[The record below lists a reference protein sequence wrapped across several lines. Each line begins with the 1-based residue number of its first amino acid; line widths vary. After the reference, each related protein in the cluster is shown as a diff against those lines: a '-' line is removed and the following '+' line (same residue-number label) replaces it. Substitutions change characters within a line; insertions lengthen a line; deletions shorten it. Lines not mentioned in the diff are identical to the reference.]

1 MALTKRLIKVM
12 RILIDLQGAQA
23 THHQRGIGR
32 YSLSLALAMVRQREM
47 HEIHLL
53 LNAHFA
59 QSIEEIQSAFAG
71 HLPEAYI
78 HLWQAIEPFDDAT
91 SDNQSRRA
99 FAEQLRSATISA
111 IKPDVL
117 LITSLFEGPDNAGLV
132 QLETNDTPTAV
143 VLYDLIPWIHK
154 SRYLSAPRMLHW
166 YEERL
171 EQLKKADLLLSIS
184 QHSRS
189 EAIEYLDWPADRV
202 VNISSACDSTFVPM
216 QVPPEMRQIW
226 LSQHGLTRPFLMYT
240 GGLDQRKNIERLI
253 RAFAKLPLLTRQA
266 HQLLVVCV
274 IDDGSKSRLQQEA
287 DQAGLLTDEVIFTG
301 YVTEEHLVGFYNA
314 CKAFVFPSW
323 HEGFGLPVLEAMRC
337 GKAVIAANNTSLPE
351 VVGYAQALF
360 DPFNEEDIRDR
371 IEWVLSNDEAR
382 HQLEQHAQ
390 VQSAH
395 FDWDATANRALR
407 ALVNLVQAS
416 KPSKKQKPPRLA
428 CVSPLPP
435 EQSGISDYTAQLLK
449 VLIDHYDIEVIV
461 EQNSVSDEWVLSHCP
476 IRSVDWFKSHH
487 GQFDR
492 VLYHF
497 GNSHFHAHMLE
508 LIEQIPGVV
517 VLHDFY
523 ISGLQ
528 SHHLQGGSGQSWR
541 RMLYA
546 SHGYSALL
554 ADQTPSDRGAVL
566 WQYPCNLTVL
576 QQALGIIVHSDF
588 SLRLAHHWYGNHSKT
603 DWEVIPLLREKPV
616 EQVKDQASIR
626 QKLQLPPQAFVV
638 CSFGLVGPHK
648 LHHELLDAFL
658 GSALAKDPN
667 TFLVFVGANETG
679 PYGQCLSE
687 KINQSGIASRIRITG
702 WADVQD
708 YQHYLMVA
716 DLGVQLRTLSRGET
730 SAAVLDCMIHGIPTI
745 VNANGS
751 MADLDPSSVW
761 RLEDNFYP
769 HELSYAIETLWQQPA
784 KRQELSHRARQI
796 LTTRHD
802 PVKCALLYQE
812 SLERFY
818 QSSRATWPAH
828 LQNLKKI
835 GLSRA
840 EYTQACTK
848 LAQLPPPQP
857 RAKQLL
863 VDISELVRHD
873 ARTGIQ
879 RVTRAI
885 LNEWLQTAMPG
896 WRIEPVWAN
905 QDEPGFRDARQY
917 TASFMGLSSD
927 WALDEPVQAHSGD
940 VFLGLD
946 LQPNV
951 IPAQRPT
958 LREWQIRGV
967 RICFVVYDLLPVQH
981 PEFFVEGAAEGFTP
995 WLATIAQSDAI
1006 ISISQSTRD
1015 AFKLWLQDNQ
1025 PEFHPTLQWFHL
1037 GADVEQSKPSRGLP
1051 DGAPAIMD
1059 AIHART
1065 SFLMVGTLEP
1075 RKGHSQVLDAFDEL
1089 WRNGQDLNLV
1099 IVGKQGWLVDAMV
1112 ERLQQHPEKARKLF
1126 WLQGVSDEMLDWL
1139 YQNSTALIAASYA
1152 EGYGLPLIEASRHG
1166 CPVLARDIPVFRE
1179 VAGIHAHYFAPQPE
1193 ESLSGS
1199 ILSWLELHAQNR
1211 HPCSWGMHTI
1221 SWKKSAQKLRNLAC
1235 MDDDQAT
1242 FTMAQS

>member
-1 MALTKRLIKVM
+1 M

-32 YSLSLALAMVRQREM
+32 YSLSLALAMVRQRGM

-59 QSIEEIQSAFAG
+59 QSIQEIQSAFAG
-71 HLPEAYI
+71 HLPEAHI
-78 HLWQAIEPFDDAT
+78 HFWRAIEPFDDAT
-91 SDNQSRRA
+91 SENQPRRA

-117 LITSLFEGPDNAGLV
+117 LITSLFEGPGNAGLV
-132 QLETNDTPTAV
+132 QLETNGPPTAV

-154 SRYLSAPRMLHW
+154 SRYLSTPHMLHW
-166 YEERL
+166 YEARL

-189 EAIEYLDWPADRV
+189 EAMEYLDWPADRV
-202 VNISSACDSTFVPM
+202 VNISSACDSTFGPM

-226 LSQHGLTRPFLMYT
+226 SNQHGLTRPFLMYT

-266 HQLLVVCV
+266 HQLLVVCA
-274 IDDGSKSRLQQEA
+274 IDEGSKSRLQQEA
-287 DQAGLLTDEVIFTG
+287 HQAGLFTDEVVFTG
-301 YVTEEHLVGFYNA
+301 FVSEEHLVGFYND

-323 HEGFGLPVLEAMRC
+323 HEGFGLPALEAMRC
-337 GKAVIAANNTSLPE
+337 GKAVIAANTTSLPE

-371 IEWVLSNDEAR
+371 IEWVLCNDEAR
-382 HQLEQHAQ
+382 HQLEQHAKI
-390 VQSAH
+390 QSAL
-395 FDWDATANRALR
+395 FDWDATANRALS
-407 ALVNLVQAS
+407 ALVNQLQAPPPN
-416 KPSKKQKPPRLA
+416 KNQQKPKLA

-476 IRSVDWFKSHH
+476 TRSVDWFKRHH

-528 SHHLQGGSGQSWR
+528 SHHHQGHSSQSWR

-588 SLRLAHHWYGNHSKT
+588 SLRLAHQWYGNHSKT

-616 EQVKDQASIR
+616 EQVKDPASIR

-667 TFLVFVGANETG
+667 TYLVFVGANETG
-679 PYGQCLSE
+679 PYGQRLLE
-687 KINQSGIASRIRITG
+687 KINQSGISSRIRITG

-761 RLEDNFYP
+761 RLEDSFYP
-769 HELSYAIETLWQQPA
+769 HELSYAIETLWQQAA
-784 KRQELSHRARQI
+784 KRQEISHKARQI

-802 PVKCALLYQE
+802 PVRCALLYKE
-812 SLERFY
+812 ALERFY
-818 QSSRATWPAH
+818 QPSRSTWPGH
-828 LQNLKKI
+828 HHNLKKI
-835 GLSRA
+835 SLSHS
-840 EYTQACTK
+840 EYAQASTS
-848 LAQLPPPQP
+848 LAQLSPPQP
-857 RAKQLL
+857 RARQLL

-885 LNEWLQTAMPG
+885 LNEWLQTPVPG
-896 WRIEPVWAN
+896 WRLEPVWAN
-905 QDEPGFRDARQY
+905 QDEQGYRYARQY
-917 TASFMGLSSD
+917 TSNFMGLPSD
-927 WALDEPVQAHSGD
+927 WALDEPVQAYPGD

-946 LQPNV
+946 LQPTV

-958 LREWQIRGV
+958 LREWQTRGV
-967 RICFVVYDLLPVQH
+967 RVCFVVYDLLPLQH
-981 PEFFVEGAAEGFTP
+981 PEFFVQGAAEGFTP
-995 WLATIAQSDAI
+995 WLATIAQSDAV
-1006 ISISQSTRD
+1006 ISISQTTRD
-1015 AFKLWLQDNQ
+1015 AFKVWLQDNQ
-1025 PEFHPTLQWFHL
+1025 PDHHPALQWFHL
-1037 GADVEQSKPSRGLP
+1037 GADVEQTKPSRGWP
-1051 DGAPAIMD
+1051 HDAQAIMD
-1059 AIHART
+1059 AIQART
-1065 SFLMVGTLEP
+1065 SFLMIGTLEP

-1089 WRNGQDLNLV
+1089 WRNGHDLNLV

-1112 ERLQQHPEKARKLF
+1112 ERLQHHPEYAKKLL
-1126 WLQGVSDEMLDWL
+1126 WLQGISDEMLDWL
-1139 YQNSTALIAASYA
+1139 YQNSTALIAASFA
-1152 EGYGLPLIEASRHG
+1152 EGYGLPLIEAARHG

-1179 VAGIHAHYFAPQPE
+1179 VAGSHAHYFAPQPE
-1193 ESLSGS
+1193 QSLSGS

-1221 SWKKSAQKLRNLAC
+1221 SWKKSAQKLRKLAC
-1235 MDDDQAT
+1235 MDGDQAT
-1242 FTMAQS
+1242 VKMVLS

>member
-1 MALTKRLIKVM
+1 M

-32 YSLSLALAMVRQREM
+32 YSLSLALAMVRQRGM

-59 QSIEEIQSAFAG
+59 QSIQEIQSAFAG
-71 HLPEAYI
+71 HLPEAHI
-78 HLWQAIEPFDDAT
+78 HLWRAIEPFDDAT
-91 SDNQSRRA
+91 SDNQPRRA

-111 IKPDVL
+111 IKPDML
-117 LITSLFEGPDNAGLV
+117 LITSLFEGPGNAGLV
-132 QLETNDTPTAV
+132 QLETNGPPTAV
-143 VLYDLIPWIHK
+143 ILYDLIPLIHK
-154 SRYLSAPRMLHW
+154 NLYLSTPTMLHW
-166 YEERL
+166 YEARL

-184 QHSRS
+184 QHSRT
-189 EAIEYLDWPADRV
+189 EVIEHLDWPPERV
-202 VNISSACDSTFVPM
+202 VNISSACDSTFVTT
-216 QVPPEMRQIW
+216 QVPHEIRQIW
-226 LSQHGLTRPFLMYT
+226 ANQYGLMRPFLMYT
-240 GGLDQRKNIERLI
+240 GGLDQRKNIARLI
-253 RAFAKLPLLTRQA
+253 RAFAKLTPLTRQA
-266 HQLLVVCV
+266 HQLLIVCA
-274 IDDGSKSRLQQEA
+274 IDDAAKSRLQQEA
-287 DQAGLLTDEVIFTG
+287 YQAGLSTDEVIFTG
-301 YVTEEHLVGFYNA
+301 YVSEEHLVAFYND

-337 GKAVIAANNTSLPE
+337 GKAVIAANTTSLPE

-371 IEWVLSNDEAR
+371 IEWVLCNDEAR
-382 HQLEQHAQ
+382 HQLEQHAR

-395 FDWDATANRALR
+395 FDWDATAQRALN
-407 ALVNLVQAS
+407 ALVNQVQVS
-416 KPSKKQKPPRLA
+416 TPSQNQPKKPRLA

-461 EQNSVSDEWVLSHCP
+461 LQNSVCDEWVLSHCP
-476 IRSVDWFKSHH
+476 IRSVNWFKTHH

-492 VLYHF
+492 VIYHF

-528 SHHLQGGSGQSWR
+528 SHHLQGDSGQSWR

-554 ADQTPSDRGAVL
+554 ADQLPSDRGAVL

-616 EQVKDQASIR
+616 EKVKDQASIR

-648 LHHELLDAFL
+648 LNHELLDAFL
-658 GSALAKDPN
+658 GSALAKN
-667 TFLVFVGANETG
+667 SNAFLVFVGANETG
-679 PYGQCLSE
+679 PYGQRLLE
-687 KINQSGIASRIRITG
+687 KINQSGISSRIRITG
-702 WADVQD
+702 WTDVQD
-708 YQHYLMVA
+708 YQNYLMTA

-761 RLEDNFYP
+761 RLEDSFYP
-769 HELSYAIETLWQQPA
+769 HELSYAIETLWEQPA
-784 KRQELSHRARQI
+784 KRQALRQRARQI

-802 PVKCALLYQE
+802 PVTCARLYKE
-812 SLERFY
+812 ALERFH
-818 QSSRATWPAH
+818 QPSRATWPGH
-828 LQNLKKI
+828 HQKLKKI
-835 GLSRA
+835 GLSQA
-840 EYTQACTK
+840 EYAQASTM
-848 LAQLPPPQP
+848 LAQLSPPQP
-857 RAKQLL
+857 RARQLL

-885 LNEWLQTAMPG
+885 LSEWLQTAAPG
-896 WRIEPVWAN
+896 WRIEPVWAQ
-905 QDEPGFRDARQY
+905 QDKPGFHYARQY
-917 TASFMGLSSD
+917 TASFMGLPSD
-927 WALDEPVQAHSGD
+927 WALDEPVQAHPGD

-946 LQPNV
+946 LQPTV
-951 IPAQRPT
+951 IPAQRPI
-958 LREWQIRGV
+958 LRQWQRHGV
-967 RICFVVYDLLPVQH
+967 SVRFVAYDLLPVQH
-981 PEFFVEGAAEGFTP
+981 PEFFMADAAEGFTQ
-995 WLATIAQSDAI
+995 WLATIAESDAV

-1015 AFKLWLQDNQ
+1015 AFKSWLQDNQ
-1025 PEFHPTLQWFHL
+1025 LECRPALEWFHL
-1037 GADVEQSKPSRGLP
+1037 GADVEQSKPTRGLP
-1051 DGAPAIMD
+1051 DDAQAIMD
-1059 AIHART
+1059 EVQART

-1089 WRNGQDLNLV
+1089 WRNGHNLNLI
-1099 IVGKQGWLVDAMV
+1099 IVGKQGWLVQALV
-1112 ERLQQHPEKARKLF
+1112 KRLQQHPENAKKLF

-1139 YQNSTALIAASYA
+1139 YQHSTALIAASFA
-1152 EGYGLPLIEASRHG
+1152 EGYGLPLIEAARHG
-1166 CPVLARDIPVFRE
+1166 CPILARDIPVFRE
-1179 VAGIHAHYFAPQPE
+1179 VAGRHAHYFAPQPK

-1199 ILSWLELHAQNR
+1199 ILSWLDLKTQNR
-1211 HPCSWGMHTI
+1211 HPSSWGMHAL
-1221 SWKKSAQKLRNLAC
+1221 SWKKSAQKLLQFAC
-1235 MDDDQAT
+1235 KDGDKTTSKMT
-1242 FTMAQS
+1242 QS